1 MVTDMSGQAVFGE
14 RVYGRKPA
22 LRRWL
27 FLHKWSSLI
36 CTLFLLLICITGLP
50 LVLREEINGLLDDAL
65 PYAQVPED
73 TPNVDLD
80 RLVEASRKLYP
91 GETIVSVFVDDDE
104 PKIMVYMAS
113 SWEAFSANR
122 KALHSIRFDAHTGD
136 VLKQTKPF
144 GEDGLTFLQLML
156 TLHRDLFM
164 GLPGELFLGAMA
176 LLFCAAIV
184 SGIAIYGPFMR
195 KLDFGTVRAA
205 RSRRLK
211 WLDLHNLLGV
221 VTLGWALVVGAT
233 GVINELSTP
242 LFALWQQ
249 TDVRAMLAP
258 MRGKPVP
265 QVSEI
270 ASTQAAYDTVKAA
283 FPDMITTSIAFPGS
297 PFGSPFHYVVWTKG
311 KEPLTSRLFSP
322 VLVDARSGA
331 LVSAVTMPWYLR
343 ALELSRPLHFGDYG
357 GMPLKII
364 WVLLDLVTIVVLGS
378 GLYLWL
384 VRSRAAKTQ
393 PQSAVGLPLP
403 GAAE

>member
-1 MVTDMSGQAVFGE
+1 MSEHAAFQDRAYE
-14 RVYGRKPA
+14 RKPA

-27 FLHKWSSLI
+27 FVHKWSSLI

-50 LVLREEINGLLDDAL
+50 LVLREEINSLLDDAL
-65 PYAQVPED
+65 PYAQVPD
-73 TPNVDLD
+73 NTPNVSLD
-80 RLVEASRKLYP
+80 KVVDASRKMYP

-113 SWEAFSANR
+113 SWEAFNANR
-122 KALHSIRFDAHTGD
+122 KALFSIRFDAHTGE

-144 GEDGLTFLQLML
+144 GADGLSFLQLML

-176 LLFCAAIV
+176 LLFVAAIV

-258 MRGKPVP
+258 LQGKPVP
-265 QVSEI
+265 RTSEL
-270 ASTQAAYDTVKAA
+270 SSPQAAYDTVKAA
-283 FPDMITTSIAFPGS
+283 FPDMITTSVVYPGA

-331 LVSAVTMPWYLR
+331 LVSAVAMPWYLR

-364 WVLLDLVTIVVLGS
+364 WVMLDLVTILVLAS
-378 GLYLWL
+378 GLYFWL
-384 VRSRAAKTQ
+384 VRSSAASTQ
-393 PQSAVGLPLP
+393 ARPATAMPLASP
-403 GAAE
+403 GGAE

>member
-1 MVTDMSGQAVFGE
+1 MAFGDRAYE
-14 RVYGRKPA
+14 RKPA

-27 FLHKWSSLI
+27 FVHKWSSLV
-36 CTLFLLLICITGLP
+36 CTLFLLLICVTGLP
-50 LVLREEINGLLDDAL
+50 LVLRDEIDGMLDDAL
-65 PYAQVPED
+65 PYAQVPEG
-73 TPNVDLD
+73 TPNVSLD
-80 RLVEASRKLYP
+80 RVVDASRKLYP
-91 GETIVSVFVDDDE
+91 GETIISVFVDDDE
-104 PKIMVYMAS
+104 PKIMVFMAS
-113 SWEAFSANR
+113 SWEAFTANR
-122 KALHSIRFDAHTGD
+122 KSLHSIRFDAHTGD

-144 GEDGLTFLQLML
+144 GEDGLTFVQLML
-156 TLHRDLFM
+156 SLHRDLFM
-164 GLPGELFLGAMA
+164 GLSGELFLGAMA
-176 LLFCAAIV
+176 LLFIAAIV

-265 QVSEI
+265 RTSEL
-270 ASTQAAYDTVKAA
+270 SSPQAAYDAVKLA
-283 FPDMITTSIAFPGS
+283 FPDMVTTSVVYPGS
-297 PFGSPFHYVVWTKG
+297 PFGSPFHYLVWTKG

-331 LVSAVTMPWYLR
+331 VVSAVMMPWYLR

-384 VRSRAAKTQ
+384 ARSRAARMQ
-393 PQSAVGLPLP
+393 RRSPAAMPLSSP

>member
-1 MVTDMSGQAVFGE
+1 MVTDMSEQAVFGE
-14 RVYGRKPA
+14 RVYERKPA

-27 FLHKWSSLI
+27 FVHKWSSLI

-50 LVLREEINGLLDDAL
+50 LVLREEINSLLDDAL
-65 PYAQVPED
+65 PYAQVPEG
-73 TPNVDLD
+73 TPNADLD
-80 RLVEASRKLYP
+80 RVVEAARKLYP
-91 GETIVSVFVDDDE
+91 GEVIVSVFVDDDE

-144 GEDGLTFLQLML
+144 GEDELTFLQLML
-156 TLHRDLFM
+156 TLHRDFFM
-164 GLPGELFLGAMA
+164 GLPGELFLGGMA
-176 LLFCAAIV
+176 LLFIAAIV

-195 KLDFGTVRAA
+195 KLDFGTVRAT

-265 QVSEI
+265 QVSEL
-270 ASTQAAYDTVKAA
+270 ASTQVAYDTVRVA

-364 WVLLDLVTIVVLGS
+364 WVVLDLVTIVVLGS

-384 VRSRAAKTQ
+384 MRSRAAKMRQ
-393 PQSAVGLPLP
+393 DSALGLPLP

>member
-1 MVTDMSGQAVFGE
+1 MSDQAISRE
-14 RVYGRKPA
+14 RVYERKPA

-27 FLHKWSSLI
+27 FVHKWSSLI

-50 LVLREEINGLLDDAL
+50 LVLRDEIDGLLDDAL
-65 PYAQVPED
+65 PYAQVPEG
-73 TPNVDLD
+73 TPNVSLD
-80 RLVEASRKLYP
+80 RIVEVSRKLYP
-91 GETIVSVFVDDDE
+91 GETIISVFVDDDE

-113 SWEAFSANR
+113 SWAAYNANR
-122 KALHSIRFDAHTGD
+122 KALYSIRFDAHTGD
-136 VLKQTKPF
+136 VPKQTKPF
-144 GEDGLTFLQLML
+144 GADGLTFLQLML
-156 TLHRDLFM
+156 TLHRDLFA
-164 GLPGELFLGAMA
+164 GLPGELFLGGMA
-176 LLFCAAIV
+176 LLFVAAIV

-205 RSRRLK
+205 RSPRLR

-249 TDVRAMLAP
+249 TDVRALLAP
-258 MRGKPVP
+258 MQGKPVP
-265 QVSEI
+265 ETSEL
-270 ASTQAAYDTVKAA
+270 SSPQAAFDAVKAA
-283 FPDMITTSIAFPGS
+283 FPEMIATSVVYPGA

-311 KEPLTSRLFSP
+311 REPLTSRLFSP

-331 LVSAVTMPWYLR
+331 LVSAVAMPWYLR

-384 VRSRAAKTQ
+384 SRSRAARAQ
-393 PQSAVGLPLP
+393 RHSAVAMPLP

>member
-1 MVTDMSGQAVFGE
+1 MVTDMSEQAVFGE
-14 RVYGRKPA
+14 RVYERKPA

-27 FLHKWSSLI
+27 FVHKWSSLI

-50 LVLREEINGLLDDAL
+50 LVLREEINSLLDDAL
-65 PYAQVPED
+65 PYAQVPEG

-80 RLVEASRKLYP
+80 RVVEAARKLYP
-91 GETIVSVFVDDDE
+91 GEAIVSVFVDDDE

-156 TLHRDLFM
+156 TLHRDFFM
-164 GLPGELFLGAMA
+164 GLPGELFLGGMA
-176 LLFCAAIV
+176 LLFIAAIV
-184 SGIAIYGPFMR
+184 SGIAIYGPFLR
-195 KLDFGTVRAA
+195 RLDFGTVRAT

-265 QVSEI
+265 QVSEL
-270 ASTQAAYDTVKAA
+270 ASTQVAYDTVRVA

-364 WVLLDLVTIVVLGS
+364 WVVLDLVTIVVLGS

-384 VRSRAAKTQ
+384 MRSRAAKMRQ
-393 PQSAVGLPLP
+393 DPALGLPMP

>member
-1 MVTDMSGQAVFGE
+1 MSDQAISRE
-14 RVYGRKPA
+14 RVYERKPA

-27 FLHKWSSLI
+27 FVHKWSSLI

-50 LVLREEINGLLDDAL
+50 LVLRDEIDGLLDDAL
-65 PYAQVPED
+65 PYAQVPEG
-73 TPNVDLD
+73 TPNVSLD
-80 RLVEASRKLYP
+80 RIVEVSRKLYP
-91 GETIVSVFVDDDE
+91 GETIISVFVDDDE

-113 SWEAFSANR
+113 SWAAYNANR
-122 KALHSIRFDAHTGD
+122 KALYSIRFDAHTGD
-136 VLKQTKPF
+136 VLTKPF
-144 GEDGLTFLQLML
+144 GADGLTFLQLML
-156 TLHRDLFM
+156 TLHRDLFA
-164 GLPGELFLGAMA
+164 GLPGELFLGGMA
-176 LLFCAAIV
+176 LLFVAAIV

-195 KLDFGTVRAA
+195 KLDFGTMRAA
-205 RSRRLK
+205 RSPRLR

-249 TDVRAMLAP
+249 TDVRALLAP
-258 MRGKPVP
+258 MQGKPVP
-265 QVSEI
+265 ETSEL
-270 ASTQAAYDTVKAA
+270 SSPQAAFDAVKAA
-283 FPDMITTSIAFPGS
+283 IPEMIATSVVYPGA

-311 KEPLTSRLFSP
+311 REPLTSRLFSP

-331 LVSAVTMPWYLR
+331 LVSAVAMSWYLR

-384 VRSRAAKTQ
+384 SRSRAAVAG
-393 PQSAVGLPLP
+393 SG
-403 GAAE
+403 

>member
-1 MVTDMSGQAVFGE
+1 MVTDMSGQAAFG
-14 RVYGRKPA
+14 RVYGRRPA

-27 FLHKWSSLI
+27 FVHKWSSLI
-36 CTLFLLLICITGLP
+36 CTLFLLLICFTGLP
-50 LVLREEINGLLDDAL
+50 LVLREEINSLLDDAL
-65 PYAQVPED
+65 PYAQVPEG
-73 TPNVDLD
+73 TANVDLD

-91 GETIVSVFVDDDE
+91 GEIIISVFVDDDE

-122 KALHSIRFDAHTGD
+122 KSLHSIRFDAHTGD

-164 GLPGELFLGAMA
+164 GLPGELFLGGMA

-205 RSRRLK
+205 RSRRLR

-265 QVSEI
+265 QTSEI
-270 ASTQAAYDTVKAA
+270 SSTQAAYDTVRTA
-283 FPDMITTSIAFPGS
+283 FPDMITSSIAFPGS

-311 KEPLTSRLFSP
+311 KDPLTSRLFSP

-331 LVSAVTMPWYLR
+331 LVTAVTMPWYLR

-364 WVLLDLVTIVVLGS
+364 WVVLDLVTIVVLGS

-384 VRSRAAKTQ
+384 VRSRAARMQ
-393 PQSAVGLPLP
+393 QQSPVGLPLP